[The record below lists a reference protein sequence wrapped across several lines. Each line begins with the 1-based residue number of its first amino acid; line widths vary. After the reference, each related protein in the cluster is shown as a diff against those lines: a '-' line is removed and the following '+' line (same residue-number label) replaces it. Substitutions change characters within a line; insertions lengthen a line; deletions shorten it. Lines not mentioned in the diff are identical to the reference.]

1 MGTSMTTQPPSAS
14 GILVCDA
21 PITLNRFQC
30 GFLKIVLSFR
40 SYFFPRYYYTFFFLS
55 EKWDKDG
62 CIKKKNEFVC
72 LLN

>member
-1 MGTSMTTQPPSAS
+1 MGTLMTTQHPSAS

-40 SYFFPRYYYTFFFLS
+40 SYFSPDFITHFSFSLKNGIKMDVS
-55 EKWDKDG
+55 
-62 CIKKKNEFVC
+62 KKKMNLFAY
-72 LLN
+72 